1 MEEVFLQVFQGAYE
15 FDNVDVNINGRIN
28 CTYYY
33 HGNCSIQCP
42 SGNLMDIIE
51 SMVYKFVKMLPDIV
65 DASYD
70 TIDFFGDVIAVD
82 DNIKAFPFCFIL
94 SGSKYGLYKIDSR
107 NVTQIYLISTFE
119 NFNDA
124 INRLYDIDKQI
135 LESYYEQDDDEYDD
149 DWDDDET
156 DCEVFV
162 NGQLVSERNAT
173 VINVSKTQND
183 QDINGDCNY
192 DIVEIMHGDITGD
205 MYGNIEGVMHGDVMS
220 DMYGNINGV
229 MHGDVMGDMYGNIN
243 GVMYGDI
250 MGSFEGKVYGK
261 MYGDIIE

>member
-1 MEEVFLQVFQGAYE
+1 MGGGSVSTSFSGVTYE

-28 CTYYY
+28 CTYYH

-70 TIDFFGDVIAVD
+70 TIDFWGDVIAAD
-82 DNIKAFPFCFIL
+82 DNIKAFPIYFIL

-135 LESYYEQDDDEYDD
+135 LESYYYEQDDDK
-149 DWDDDET
+149 T
-156 DCEVFV
+156 DCEVLV
-162 NGQLVSERNAT
+162 NAQLVSERNAT
-173 VINVSKTQND
+173 VINVSKTQNV

-205 MYGNIEGVMHGDVMS
+205 QL
-220 DMYGNINGV
+220 
-229 MHGDVMGDMYGNIN
+229 
-243 GVMYGDI
+243 
-250 MGSFEGKVYGK
+250 
-261 MYGDIIE
+261 